1 MKSQTRA
8 SAPTRSWLGPDDLTR
23 LKLGVTTLGLALS
36 DEQLAKLFE
45 YGQLIQKWNA
55 VYNLTAIRSPAELI
69 SHHLLD
75 SLAVVPCID
84 KALQGVLRPSLLD
97 VGAGA
102 GLPGLVLAVARPDW
116 QITLIDTVQKKAA
129 FMQQAIAT
137 LGLTNARAVHGRVE
151 HYSVESPFNLICS
164 RAFSTMDQF
173 IALTAHLLHPEGVY
187 AALKGRLEVD
197 NTVPSGWRIVSV
209 YPIEVP
215 FLDEERHLFVIQ
227 R

>member
-1 MKSQTRA
+1 MKSQARGA
-8 SAPTRSWLGPDDLTR
+8 VPTRSLLGPDDLTR
-23 LKLGVTTLGLALS
+23 LNLGLGKLGLDLG
-36 DEQLAKLFE
+36 DEQVAKLFQ

-55 VYNLTAIRSPAELI
+55 VYNLTAIRTPAELI

-75 SLAVVPCID
+75 SLAVVP
-84 KALQGVLRPSLLD
+84 AVSSAVQGQAGPNVLD

-102 GLPGLVLAVARPDW
+102 GLPGLVFAVARPDW

-137 LGLTNARAVHGRVE
+137 LGLKNARAVHGRVE
-151 HYSVESPFNLICS
+151 QYKVESPFDLICS
-164 RAFSTMDQF
+164 RAFSTMGQF
-173 IALTAHLLHPEGVY
+173 IGLTEHLLRPGGVY
-187 AALKGRLEVD
+187 AALKGRVEVD
-197 NTVPSGWRIVSV
+197 NTVPPGWRIDSIV
-209 YPIEVP
+209 PIEVP